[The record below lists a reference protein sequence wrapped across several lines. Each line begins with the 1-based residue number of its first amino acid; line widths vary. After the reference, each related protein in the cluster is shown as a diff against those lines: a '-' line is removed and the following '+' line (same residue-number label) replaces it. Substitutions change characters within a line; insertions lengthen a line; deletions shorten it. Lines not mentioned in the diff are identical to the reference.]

1 MRKISSV
8 LSLILAVCLSIG
20 GVSAAWA
27 YAAGA
32 VEEVIQDLVATMGE
46 WEFGYTI
53 SFVNNGANLVDPVR
67 VTDNTTEFV
76 IMKQDVTGVDN
87 VVNASAKTAAQNA
100 ETEMGQGFEF
110 SHWINA
116 GSTRIDSIPADN
128 TENITLY
135 PSFVGVYTAMF
146 VDHDGNILAWDTF
159 TANNTGYNKIKGM
172 GTDSLAPDMGDD
184 FEFNY
189 WEVHETDNE
198 GNTTDSYKLTE
209 LSGTTFGRTDI
220 TIYPIYTFKG
230 DVNLIPID
238 SNGDGNTDSYQVGGY
253 GDAGAMDLVEIPS
266 EVNGLP
272 ITSIAD
278 NAFASY
284 DGVHAVVIPNTIT
297 STGNNI
303 LANKQSSWFDAGDT
317 VTIYYKGTY
326 ADWLINEPNFGNAW
340 DTGISSSSIVYFLG
354 ENGKV
359 DPTQGYLTASV
370 ANGSLW
376 NQGDRAVTWSAQNTI
391 NQNYIN
397 TMYTKQCNCSEG
409 DHDYGI
415 TAVYDRIP
423 DYIYWGAEDGSGSIT
438 MPTS

>member
-340 DTGISSSSIVYFLG
+340 DTGISSSSIV
-354 ENGKV
+354 
-359 DPTQGYLTASV
+359 
-370 ANGSLW
+370 
-376 NQGDRAVTWSAQNTI
+376 
-391 NQNYIN
+391 
-397 TMYTKQCNCSEG
+397 
-409 DHDYGI
+409 
-415 TAVYDRIP
+415 
-423 DYIYWGAEDGSGSIT
+423 
-438 MPTS
+438 